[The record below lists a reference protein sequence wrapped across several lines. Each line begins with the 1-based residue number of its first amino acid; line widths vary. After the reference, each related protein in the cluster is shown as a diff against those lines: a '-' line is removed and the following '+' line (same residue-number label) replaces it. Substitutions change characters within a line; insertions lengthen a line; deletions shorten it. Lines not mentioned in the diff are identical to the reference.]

1 MADEIRLSVNMTV
14 EKGDLKYTFYPTV
27 ASIDLL
33 GDAAAGAVQTITTA
47 STGTELALV
56 GVTTRGM
63 ANFLNLSAGTK
74 VEIGAYDGTAFR
86 PFGQLNAGEP
96 AVLRLSAQTGTTKSP
111 VARVIEPTN
120 GTAAVQWQVFSE

>member
-14 EKGDLKYTFYPTV
+14 EKGDLRYTFSPDQANINLTGNV
-27 ASIDLL
+27 
-33 GDAAAGAVQTITTA
+33 AAGAAQTITTA
-47 STGTELALV
+47 TTGTELALV

-63 ANFLNLSAGTK
+63 ANFINLSEGTK

-120 GTAAVQWQVFSE
+120 GTAVLQWQVFSE